1 MAESESQSDGRLSS
15 SWVPL
20 TVGAL
25 IATAAGI
32 TIPFGLAAVTQAED
46 ISVST
51 TLLFGI
57 PVVIYAV
64 VRRRRDSW
72 NAIYSKLSLTR
83 GTPAYYLLA
92 VFLAA
97 LGVVI
102 YYPTVELLLPPE
114 ALRVDFT
121 PYAGLEISVVTFV
134 IAFFNEA
141 FTVALGEELFFR
153 ALLGGWAMRRFGFLA
168 GNTLQSSLF
177 VLPHLLVLIE
187 RPGVWPLVLVV
198 PLVVGWINGWLMHRS
213 GSIWPGW
220 FLHSLVNAATKIG
233 L

>member
-1 MAESESQSDGRLSS
+1 MAESQSDGRLSS

-20 TVGAL
+20 AVGAL

-46 ISVST
+46 VSVST

-57 PVVIYAV
+57 PLVVYAV
-64 VRRRRDSW
+64 FRRRRQDSW
-72 NAIYSKLSLTR
+72 NAIYSKLSLIR

-92 VFLAA
+92 VLLAA
-97 LGVVI
+97 LGVAL
-102 YYPTVELLLPPE
+102 YYPAVELLLPTE
-114 ALRVDFT
+114 ALQVDFT
-121 PYAGLEISVVTFV
+121 PYAELEISVVTFV

-153 ALLGGWAMRRFGFLA
+153 ALLGGWAIRRFGFLA

-187 RPGVWPLVLVV
+187 RPGVWPLVFVV
-198 PLVVGWINGWLMHRS
+198 PLVVGWMNGWLMHRS
-213 GSIWPGW
+213 GSVWPGW
-220 FLHSLVNAATKIG
+220 MLHSLVNAATKIG